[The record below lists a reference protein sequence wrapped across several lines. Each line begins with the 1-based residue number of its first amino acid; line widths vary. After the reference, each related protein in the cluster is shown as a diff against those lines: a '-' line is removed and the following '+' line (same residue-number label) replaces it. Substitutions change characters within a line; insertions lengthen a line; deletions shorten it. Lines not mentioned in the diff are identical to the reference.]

1 MGKEYLQIVL
11 KGMVMGAADIVPGVS
26 GGTMAF
32 VMGIYERLIT
42 AISRINV
49 QAWRLWRSQGGAGGV
64 AVYGW
69 WVFIGAFYRD
79 FIECGEFVACDKG
92 LLLHYPLHLW
102 GFFFG
107 LVAASVWALGR
118 EVGRFDVQI
127 FALAG
132 LGALSAW
139 WITSSTGVADGGQG
153 YGFLFIAGAL
163 AVCAMILPG
172 ISGAFILLLIG
183 AYDVLLSAISTLDMK
198 VLVVFALGA
207 VCGLL
212 SISRIL
218 KWLFSR
224 YHALTVALLTGFIFG
239 SLAKLW
245 PWKVAGENVL
255 PMAYVGE
262 AHALAVLGLMILGA
276 VVIVGFEKMRGK
288 RAYR

>member
-1 MGKEYLQIVL
+1 MAKAYLQIVL

-49 QAWRLWRSQGGAGGV
+49 QAWRLWRSQGGRAAWRYMDGGFLL
-64 AVYGW
+64 AL
-69 WVFIGAFYRD
+69 FIG
-79 FIECGEFVACDKG
+79 ILLSVVSLSHVIKG

-118 EVGRFDVQI
+118 EVGRFDVQT
-127 FALAG
+127 FAFAG
-132 LGALSAW
+132 LGALGAW
-139 WITSSTGVADGGQG
+139 WITTSTGVADAGQG

-183 AYDVLLSAISTLDMK
+183 AYDALLSAISTLDMK
-198 VLVVFALGA
+198 VLAVFALGA

-255 PMAYVGE
+255 PTAYVGE
-262 AHALAVLGLMILGA
+262 AHALAVFGLMILGA